1 MFEFQIT
8 AQSGRARTATFA
20 TPHGTVQTPM
30 FMPVGTQGSVKG
42 ISPQEL
48 LEIGSQIVLA
58 NTYHLLLRP
67 GPELVA
73 AHGGL
78 PGFTAYPGP
87 FLTDSG
93 GFQVMSLGHMRRI
106 TEAGVTF
113 KSHLDGSSVFLS
125 PERSMEV
132 QRALGADI
140 IMAFDECPPYP
151 AERDYIRSSL
161 ERTVRWL
168 ERCLQ
173 AQAQALQVHSEQA
186 LFAIVQG
193 GIHADLRQQ
202 SLDATLPF
210 ATPGFAIGGLAVG
223 EGKAEMF
230 AAVDYTAARLPSG
243 KPRYLMGVGHPED
256 LVAGI
261 GLGVD
266 LFDCVYPT
274 RTGRFGYAL
283 TDDGRLNMN
292 SSAPRRSLEPIDPDC
307 DCYACRHYTRAYLAH
322 LLRAEEMLAPRMLS
336 LHNLRYLHR
345 LVERARAAV
354 ASGTYREWALAWG
367 ERYFRKGRAAAPAT
381 GQPAAAETQ
390 NYDTQN
396 YIENESKD
404 THNSDESSAL
414 PEWFVRSVSARPEM
428 PAVPDA

>member
-1 MFEFQIT
+1 
-8 AQSGRARTATFA
+8 
-20 TPHGTVQTPM
+20 M

-48 LEIGSQIVLA
+48 GEIGSQMILG
-58 NTYHLLLRP
+58 NTYHLMLRP

-93 GFQVMSLGHMRRI
+93 GFQVMSLGHMRKI
-106 TEAGVTF
+106 TEEGVTF
-113 KSHLDGSSVFLS
+113 KSHLDGSKVLLT
-125 PERSMEV
+125 PERSMAV
-132 QRALGADI
+132 QEALGADV

-151 AERDYIRSSL
+151 AEPEYIRHSL

-168 ERCLQ
+168 ERCEAARTRQ
-173 AQAQALQVHSEQA
+173 DQA

-193 GIHADLRQQ
+193 GIHPELREL
-202 SLDATLPF
+202 SLEKTLPF
-210 ATPGFAIGGLAVG
+210 ATPGFALGGLAVG
-223 EGKAEMF
+223 EPKEQMFPAVAFTAE
-230 AAVDYTAARLPSG
+230 RLPEH

-261 GLGVD
+261 ALGVD
-266 LFDCVYPT
+266 MFDCVYPT

-283 TDDGRLNMN
+283 TDRGRLNMN
-292 SSAPRRSLEPIDPDC
+292 SSAPRQQLEPIDPDC

-322 LLRAEEMLAPRMLS
+322 LVRAEEMLAPRMLS

-345 LVERARAAV
+345 LVERAREAIEQGRFAA
-354 ASGTYREWALAWG
+354 WALTWAENYFPNEIPGWFLG
-367 ERYFRKGRAAAPAT
+367 AVER
-381 GQPAAAETQ
+381 GQSRQAGAV
-390 NYDTQN
+390 
-396 YIENESKD
+396 
-404 THNSDESSAL
+404 SSA
-414 PEWFVRSVSARPEM
+414 
-428 PAVPDA
+428 

>member
-1 MFEFQIT
+1 
-8 AQSGRARTATFA
+8 
-20 TPHGTVQTPM
+20 M

-48 LEIGSQIVLA
+48 LDIGSQVILA

-106 TEAGVTF
+106 TEEGVTF
-113 KSHLDGSSVFLS
+113 KSHLDGSNVFLT
-125 PERSMEV
+125 PERSVEV
-132 QRALGADI
+132 QQALGADV

-151 AERDYIRSSL
+151 AEREYIRASL
-161 ERTVRWL
+161 ERTIRWL
-168 ERCLQ
+168 DRCLK
-173 AQAQALQVHSEQA
+173 AQTRDDQA

-202 SLDATLPF
+202 SLDATLSF

-230 AAVDYTAARLPSG
+230 GAVDYTAARLPQD

-261 GLGVD
+261 ALGVD
-266 LFDCVYPT
+266 MFDCVYPT

-292 SSAPRRSLEPIDPDC
+292 SSAQRRSLEPIDPDC

-322 LLRAEEMLAPRMLS
+322 LLKAGEMLAPRMLS

-345 LVERARAAV
+345 LVERARLAIEAGDY
-354 ASGTYREWALAWG
+354 ATWALAWG
-367 ERYFRKGRAAAPAT
+367 KRYFQAGRSSVGEFKESHKP
-381 GQPAAAETQ
+381 
-390 NYDTQN
+390 D
-396 YIENESKD
+396 ENE
-404 THNSDESSAL
+404 AL
-414 PEWFVRSVSARPEM
+414 PTWFVQSVLSRS
-428 PAVPDA
+428 

>member
-1 MFEFQIT
+1 MRHNREMFEFDVQH
-8 AQSGRARTATFA
+8 QDGRARVARFT
-20 TPHGTVQTPM
+20 TPHGTVTTPM
-30 FMPVGTQGSVKG
+30 FMPVGTQGTVKG

-48 LEIGSQIVLA
+48 LDIQSQMILG
-58 NTYHLLLRP
+58 NTYHLMLRP
-67 GPELVA
+67 GEQLVA

-93 GFQVMSLGHMRRI
+93 GFQVMSLGHMRKI
-106 TEAGVTF
+106 SEQGVVF
-113 KSHLDGSSVFLS
+113 KSHLDGSMVELT
-125 PERSMEV
+125 PERSIEV
-132 QRALGADI
+132 QQALGADV
-140 IMAFDECPPYP
+140 IMAFDECPPFP
-151 AERDYIRSSL
+151 AEREYIARSL

-168 ERCLQ
+168 ERCLTFK
-173 AQAQALQVHSEQA
+173 SREDQA

-202 SLDATLPF
+202 SLDLTLPF

-223 EGKAEMF
+223 ESKAEMYP
-230 AAVDYTAARLPSG
+230 AVEFTTARLPAD

-261 GLGVD
+261 ALGVD
-266 LFDCVYPT
+266 MFDCVYPT

-292 SSAPRRSLEPIDPDC
+292 SSSPRRELRPIDDDC

-322 LLRAEEMLAPRMLS
+322 LVRAEELLAPRMLS

-345 LVERARAAV
+345 LVERARAAI
-354 ASGTYREWALAWG
+354 ATRTFDAWAREWG
-367 ERYFRKGRAAAPAT
+367 QRYFRG
-381 GQPAAAETQ
+381 
-390 NYDTQN
+390 D
-396 YIENESKD
+396 
-404 THNSDESSAL
+404 L
-414 PEWFVRSVSARPEM
+414 PEWFAGSLEASAAAQA
-428 PAVPDA
+428 PAPSETISGR

>member
-1 MFEFQIT
+1 MFEFNIIS
-8 AQSGRARTATFA
+8 QSGRARTASFA

-30 FMPVGTQGSVKG
+30 FMPVGTQGTVKG

-48 LEIGSQIVLA
+48 TDIGSQIVLA

-67 GPELVA
+67 GPDLVA

-106 TEAGVTF
+106 TEEGVTF
-113 KSHLDGSSVFLS
+113 KSHLDGSSVYLS
-125 PERSMEV
+125 PERSIEV
-132 QRALGADI
+132 QQALGADI

-151 AERDYIRSSL
+151 AEREYIRNSL

-168 ERCLQ
+168 ERCLR
-173 AQAQALQVHSEQA
+173 AQAGAPREPEQA

-202 SLDATLPF
+202 SLEATLPF

-223 EGKAEMF
+223 EGKAEMYG
-230 AAVDYTAARLPSG
+230 AVEYTAARLPVG

-261 GLGVD
+261 ALGVD

-292 SSAPRRSLEPIDPDC
+292 SSAPRSSMAPIDPEC
-307 DCYACRHYTRAYLAH
+307 DCYACKHYTRAYLAH

-345 LVERARAAV
+345 LVERARAAIE
-354 ASGTYREWALAWG
+354 AGRYGEWALSWG
-367 ERYFRKGRAAAPAT
+367 ARYFKGNHKT
-381 GQPAAAETQ
+381 
-390 NYDTQN
+390 
-396 YIENESKD
+396 
-404 THNSDESSAL
+404 DEPLNL
-414 PEWFVRSVSARPEM
+414 PEWFVQSVTAGI
-428 PAVPDA
+428 

>member
-1 MFEFQIT
+1 MFEFEIHT
-8 AQSGRARTATFA
+8 RDGRARTASFT

-48 LEIGSQIVLA
+48 KDVGSQMILG
-58 NTYHLLLRP
+58 NTYHLMLRP

-93 GFQVMSLGHMRRI
+93 GFQVMSLGHMRKI
-106 TEAGVTF
+106 TEEGVTF
-113 KSHLDGSSVFLS
+113 KSHLDGSRVVLT
-125 PERSMEV
+125 PERSMAV
-132 QRALGADI
+132 QEALGADV
-140 IMAFDECPPYP
+140 IMAFDECPPFP
-151 AERDYIRSSL
+151 AEPEYIRRSL

-168 ERCLQ
+168 ERCEAARTRQ
-173 AQAQALQVHSEQA
+173 DQA

-193 GIHADLRQQ
+193 GIHPELREL
-202 SLDATLPF
+202 SLEQTLPF

-223 EGKAEMF
+223 ESKEEMF
-230 AAVDYTAARLPSG
+230 PAVAFTAERLPEH

-256 LVAGI
+256 LIAGI
-261 GLGVD
+261 ALGVD
-266 LFDCVYPT
+266 MFDCVYPT

-283 TDDGRLNMN
+283 TDRGRLNMN
-292 SSAPRRSLEPIDPDC
+292 SSAPRQQLEPIDPDC

-322 LLRAEEMLAPRMLS
+322 LVRAEEMLAPRMLS

-345 LVERARAAV
+345 LVERARGAIEMGQFAP
-354 ASGTYREWALAWG
+354 WALAWA
-367 ERYFRKGRAAAPAT
+367 EQYFPAQVPAWFLAAIT
-381 GQPAAAETQ
+381 LGQDFRRGT
-390 NYDTQN
+390 
-396 YIENESKD
+396 
-404 THNSDESSAL
+404 L
-414 PEWFVRSVSARPEM
+414 PSL
-428 PAVPDA
+428 